1 MAIAPPVNLPG
12 RCRPIEL
19 LVLDV
24 DGVLTD
30 GSIVVDDRGVESK
43 HFHVK
48 DGGGVALWRRSGK
61 KVAIISGRS
70 APCVNVRAAEL
81 GIDPVIQGS
90 LDKKAAILALI
101 QDLGLEH
108 HQVCAMGDDLA
119 DLPMLDVAGLAAC
132 PADASP
138 EVVESA
144 HFVSRFPGGRG
155 AVRELIE
162 FLLRNQGAWDGLVA
176 GYRGGV

>member
-1 MAIAPPVNLPG
+1 MAIAPPTDLTG
-12 RCRPIEL
+12 RCRGIEL

-48 DGGGVALWRRSGK
+48 DGAGIAFWRRTGK

-70 APCVNVRAAEL
+70 APCVDVRGAEL
-81 GIDPVIQGS
+81 GIASVIQGS
-90 LDKKAAILALI
+90 TDKKASI
-101 QDLGLEH
+101 LGLFREFGLDSS
-108 HQVCAMGDDLA
+108 QVCAMGDDLA
-119 DLPMLDVAGLAAC
+119 DLPMLGLCGLAAC
-132 PADASP
+132 PSDAVP

-144 HFVSRFPGGRG
+144 HIVSNFPGGRG
-155 AVRELIE
+155 AVREIIE
-162 FLLRNQGAWDGLVA
+162 ILLKNQGTWDGLVE
-176 GYRGGV
+176 GYRGGG